1 MRTQTRRL
9 VVGTA
14 AGLALAL
21 ATPLVPAASAHTHS
35 GVRGGPE
42 SGRHGWH
49 STSNPATFAARKVL
63 IQQLRAASIAL
74 RTQVR
79 AARLAYWNNPDV
91 VAAKATR
98 DGIVRTAT
106 DPALILAANE
116 AFLLETNVAA
126 GVRDA
131 AIATAVTKWETS
143 VEAAWVVY
151 DTATLP
157 ASEAAARA
165 TYRASVRTAVVTFRA
180 AIKSAHTTF
189 RAATAS
195 ANATMRAAINAAH
208 ATFEASAKS
217 DADKQA
223 FCDAVAAAKA
233 AFLADPAVVS
243 ALAVKKQTR
252 ADARTAYKTS
262 LKAAKDAFFAATGHN
277 PVRLKI
283 RLPHV

>member
-21 ATPLVPAASAHTHS
+21 ATPLVPAASAHQ

-49 STSNPATFAARKVL
+49 STSNPATWQARKVL
-63 IQQLRAASIAL
+63 IQSLRAASLAL

-79 AARLAYWNNPDV
+79 AARLAYWNDPAV

-106 DPALILAANE
+106 DPARILAANE
-116 AFLLETNVAA
+116 AFLLQTNAAA

-131 AIATAVTKWETS
+131 AIAAAVTTWETN
-143 VEAAWVVY
+143 VEAAWATY

-157 ASEAAARA
+157 AAEAAARA
-165 TYRASVRTAVVTFRA
+165 TYRAAVRTAIVTFRA
-180 AIKSAHTTF
+180 AQKSANTAYRT
-189 RAATAS
+189 ATAS

-217 DADKQA
+217 ESDKQA

-233 AFLADPAVVS
+233 AFLADPTVVT
-243 ALAVKKQTR
+243 ALATRKQAR
-252 ADARTAYKTS
+252 ADARTAYKLA
-262 LKAAKDAFFAATGHN
+262 LKNAKDAFFAATGHN
-277 PVRLKI
+277 PVRL
-283 RLPHV
+283 RLHLPRV

>member
-21 ATPLVPAASAHTHS
+21 ATPLVPAAEAHNGH
-35 GVRGGPE
+35 RGGPE
-42 SGRHGWH
+42 TGRHGWH
-49 STSNPATFAARKVL
+49 STSNPATHQARKVL
-63 IQQLRAASIAL
+63 IQSLRAASATL
-74 RTQVR
+74 RAEVR
-79 AARLAYWNNPDV
+79 AARLAYWNNPSV

-180 AIKSAHTTF
+180 AIKGAHTTF

>member
-9 VVGTA
+9 LVGTA

-21 ATPLVPAASAHTHS
+21 ATPLVPAAEAH
-35 GVRGGPE
+35 GLRGGPE
-42 SGRHGWH
+42 TGRHGWH
-49 STSNPATFAARKVL
+49 STQNPATWQARKVL
-63 IQQLRAASIAL
+63 VQSLRAASATL

-79 AARLAYWNNPDV
+79 AARLAYWSDPAV
-91 VAAKATR
+91 VAARATR
-98 DGIVRTAT
+98 DGIVQTAT
-106 DPALILAANE
+106 DPALILAAND
-116 AFLLETNVAA
+116 AFLLETNAAA

-131 AIATAVTKWETS
+131 AIAAAVTTWETN

-180 AIKSAHTTF
+180 ALKTANATF
-189 RAATAS
+189 RASTAS

-208 ATFEASAKS
+208 ATFEASAKG

-223 FCDAVAAAKA
+223 FCDAVAAARA
-233 AFLADPAVVS
+233 AFLADPAVVD
-243 ALAVKKQTR
+243 AFAARKQAR

-277 PVRLKI
+277 PVRLKL
-283 RLPHV
+283 RLPRV